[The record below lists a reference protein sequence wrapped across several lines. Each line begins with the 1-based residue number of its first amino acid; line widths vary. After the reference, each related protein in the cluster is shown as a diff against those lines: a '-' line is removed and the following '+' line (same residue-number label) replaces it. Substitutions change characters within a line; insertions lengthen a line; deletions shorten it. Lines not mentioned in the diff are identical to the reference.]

1 VSVIQVGEAD
11 FEERVLD
18 TSREVPVVVDFW
30 AGWCQPC
37 LVLGPILE
45 GLAQEYGGRFVLAK
59 LDVDANPL
67 LASRF
72 GIRGIPA
79 VKAFRDGRVVSEFVG
94 VQPEASVRAFLDELV
109 PSEADDLATSA
120 RTDEDRGDLEAA
132 EAGYRRALELDPG
145 HEQASVGLARVA
157 ATRGEADE
165 ARALLARVPAGDEAR
180 AAAAA
185 LDLADQA
192 AQAGP
197 FGDAAR
203 AAAAGEHRMALDR
216 ALELLSDGDDR
227 ERAREL
233 MVRIFDA
240 LGEDHP
246 LTREYRPRLA
256 RSLF

>member
-18 TSREVPVVVDFW
+18 TSREIPVVVDFW
-30 AGWCQPC
+30 AGWCRPC

-45 GLAQEYGGRFVLAK
+45 SLAQEYGGRFVLAK
-59 LDVDANPL
+59 LDVDANPV

-94 VQPEASVRAFLDELV
+94 VQPEASVRVFLDELV
-109 PSEADDLATSA
+109 PSEADDLAASA
-120 RTDEDRGDLEAA
+120 RTDEDRGNLEAA
-132 EAGYRRALELDPG
+132 EAGYRRALELDPD
-145 HEQASVGLARVA
+145 HERASVGLARVA

-180 AAAAA
+180 AVAAA